1 MTLNFISVRNSELFY
16 VFIVYFRSLVLY
28 VFPQLSI
35 TIYVHTMIDRPV
47 NTHIYMNITLD
58 ISYPQES
65 ILYVNNTVKTT
76 LTLTQNN
83 MTSQKFVSRTHYKL

>member
-1 MTLNFISVRNSELFY
+1 MTLNLISVRNSELFY
-16 VFIVYFRSLVLY
+16 VFIVYFRWFSMFFHNYPSQFMYIQWLTA
-28 VFPQLSI
+28 QS
-35 TIYVHTMIDRPV
+35 
-47 NTHIYMNITLD
+47 THIYMNITLD

-65 ILYVNNTVKTT
+65 ILYVNDTVKTT